1 MVNTPLVKALT
12 EQIVLRSSSL
22 LTVLFCIVKL
32 IYFVLRCFLGH
43 ALSITAHIV
52 ASYCG
57 IACSLGIHGQ
67 LLHLHIYRVKQSFIL
82 CHGVLINLF
91 ILDSFCRLVLEHYIS
106 SIG

>member
-52 ASYCG
+52 GSYCG

-91 ILDSFCRLVLEHYIS
+91 ILD
-106 SIG
+106 